1 MRAVVA
7 RSFGGPEVLEVVEVP
22 VPVPGAG
29 QVRIR
34 VEAAAVNPVDLA
46 IRAGL
51 LAAAGQMAARPV
63 VGIGWDVAGVIDE
76 VGPRTTGFTVGDRV
90 VGLSARLDVSLGTYA
105 EYVVLDADA
114 VAAAPERVSAAEAA
128 TLPLNGLT
136 AARALELV
144 GLREGQTLLV
154 TGAAGGLGGLAT
166 RLAADRGLRV
176 VALAGADDEQ
186 LVRARGAEWFV
197 PRDADLADA
206 VRAFVAGGVDA
217 AIDAALIGIQALDAV
232 RTGGAFVAVVP
243 SVTPPPLRAT
253 RVHNVWSHA
262 DGARLAGL
270 ARLVDAG
277 RLTLPVAGS
286 YPLAEAAAAHE
297 RFAKGG
303 LRGRLVLVP

>member
-7 RSFGGPEVLEVVEVP
+7 RSFGGPEVLEVVDVP
-22 VPVPGAG
+22 VPVPGPR
-29 QVRIR
+29 QVRVR

-46 IRAGL
+46 IRAGW
-51 LAAAGQMAARPV
+51 LAKAGQMAVRPV
-63 VGIGWDVAGVIDE
+63 IGIGWDVAGVIDE
-76 VGPRTTGFTVGDRV
+76 VGPDTTGFTAGDRV
-90 VGLSARLDVSLGTYA
+90 VGLSGRMDVSLGTYA

-114 VAAAPERVSAAEAA
+114 VAAAPQRVSAAEAA

-136 AARALELV
+136 AAVALAAL
-144 GLREGQTLLV
+144 GLDEGQTLLV

-186 LVRARGAEWFV
+186 FVRERGAEWFV
-197 PRDADLADA
+197 PRDAELAET
-206 VRAFVAGGVDA
+206 VRALVPGGVDA
-217 AIDAALIGIQALDAV
+217 AIDAALIGVQALDAV
-232 RTGGAFVAVVP
+232 RVGGAFVAMVAGVA
-243 SVTPPPLRAT
+243 PPPLRAT

-270 ARLVDAG
+270 VRLVDAG
-277 RLTLPVAGS
+277 RLTLPVAGT
-286 YPLAEAAAAHE
+286 YPLEEAAAAHE

-303 LRGRLVLVP
+303 LRGRLVIVP

>member
-1 MRAVVA
+1 MRAVVV
-7 RSFGGPEVLEVVEVP
+7 RSFGGPEVLEVIDAP
-22 VPVPGAG
+22 VPAPGPG
-29 QVRIR
+29 QVRVR
-34 VEAAAVNPVDLA
+34 VQAAAVNPVDLA
-46 IRAGL
+46 IRAGW
-51 LAAAGQMAARPV
+51 LAEAGQAAARPV

-76 VGPRTTGFTVGDRV
+76 VGPQTTRFTIGDRV
-90 VGLSARLDVSLGTYA
+90 IGLTGRLDVSLGTYA

-114 VAAAPERVSAAEAA
+114 LAAAPERVSAAEAA

-136 AARALELV
+136 AAQALELV

-176 VALAGADDEQ
+176 VALAGAGDEQ
-186 LVRARGAEWFV
+186 LVRDRGAEWFV
-197 PRDADLADA
+197 PRDAELAGA
-206 VRAFVAGGVDA
+206 VRAFVPGGVDA

-232 RTGGAFVAVVP
+232 RSGGAFVAAVP
-243 SVTPPPLRAT
+243 AAAPPPLRAT
-253 RVHNVWSHA
+253 RVHNLWSHA

-277 RLTLPVAGS
+277 RLTLPVAGTF
-286 YPLAEAAAAHE
+286 PLEGAAAAHE

-303 LRGRLVLVP
+303 LRGRLVIVP